1 MDMCYDVSMPTMIH
15 FEYPQM
21 MLKGERNSKFYRDL
35 FGWKIEKWS
44 GTNK

>member
-1 MDMCYDVSMPTMIH
+1 MDMCYDVSMPTIVH

-21 MLKGERNSKFYRDL
+21 ILKGERNSIDL

-44 GTNK
+44 GINK

>member
-1 MDMCYDVSMPTMIH
+1 MCYDVSMPTMVH

-21 MLKGERNSKFYRDL
+21 MLKGERNSRDL

-44 GTNK
+44 GINK

>member
-1 MDMCYDVSMPTMIH
+1 MDMCYDVSMPTMVH

-21 MLKGERNSKFYRDL
+21 MLKGERNSRDL

-44 GTNK
+44 GINK